1 MAQWNVGSAANA
13 SHPAQAAHNVN
24 RQEQPFGERVFD
36 PNPEH
41 PQKPHVPQDVPE
53 T

>member
-1 MAQWNVGSAANA
+1 MLVQQPMQAI
-13 SHPAQAAHNVN
+13 PAQAAHNVN